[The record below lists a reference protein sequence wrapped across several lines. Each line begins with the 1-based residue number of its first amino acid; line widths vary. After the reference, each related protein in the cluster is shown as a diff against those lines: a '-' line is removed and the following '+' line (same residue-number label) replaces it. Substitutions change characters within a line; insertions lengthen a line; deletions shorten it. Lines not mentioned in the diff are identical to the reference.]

1 MTIATTIDVIDA
13 HGATKEVYT
22 ASGDQATAANQTTQT
37 TLLSDI
43 VDSVAL
49 APEIVLLTAAS
60 VTGSSN
66 AVDKGNYLW
75 AVWGTFDGAT
85 ATLQYTPNAGTTWI
99 DVGASTQADL
109 RGVPLLTGS
118 ARVAISGAGGS
129 TSLSSK
135 IGGVS

>member
-1 MTIATTIDVIDA
+1 MTIVTQIDVIDA
-13 HGATKEVYT
+13 NGQTKTVYT
-22 ASGDQATAANQTTQT
+22 ASGDQATSAKQDTQT
-37 TLLSDI
+37 NLLTDI
-43 VDSVAL
+43 VDAVAL
-49 APEIVLLTAAS
+49 APEIVLLTASS
-60 VTGSSN
+60 VTGVSS

-85 ATLQYTPNAGTTWI
+85 ATLQYTPNAGATWI
-99 DVGASTQADL
+99 DVGASTQADM

-118 ARVAISGAGGS
+118 ARVAITNAGGG